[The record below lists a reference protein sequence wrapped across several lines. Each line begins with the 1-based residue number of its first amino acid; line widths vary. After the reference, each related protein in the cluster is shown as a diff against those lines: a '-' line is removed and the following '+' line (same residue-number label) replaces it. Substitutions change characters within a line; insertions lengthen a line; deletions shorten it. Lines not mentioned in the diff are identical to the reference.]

1 MIDTEWIVIAILY
14 LILAPVAGCVL
25 QGVDRKLSARMQGRR
40 GPPIRQPYYDV
51 RKFLEKEQIT
61 VNGVQDYYVA
71 CYLLFVIVTGVLFF
85 AGMDF
90 LLVVFTLTLGETF
103 LILAAY
109 SSGSPFSQVGAQREI
124 YAAMAFEPIFLL
136 VAIGFYLQTGSF
148 DVSVIAEQ
156 GEMSVF
162 MLIGIFVAFV
172 FGLTIKLRKSPFDL
186 SMSHHAHQD
195 LVRGLTTEFSGRT
208 LAMIEVSHWYETIML
223 LGMVALFFANG
234 GWVGFVVGLVV
245 AVVVY
250 FLEILIDNGFARM
263 KWQTA
268 LKSGWV
274 VGLVLGIINVAVLI
288 YVIGGA

>member
-1 MIDTEWIVIAILY
+1 MSDIEWVVIAIIY
-14 LILAPVAGCVL
+14 LILAPVAGCLL
-25 QGVDRKLSARMQGRR
+25 QGVDRKVSARMQGRR

-61 VNGVQDYYVA
+61 SNGVQDYYVA

-85 AGMDF
+85 AGMAF

-109 SSGSPFSQVGAQREI
+109 SSGSPFSQIGAQREI
-124 YAAMAFEPIFLL
+124 YAAMAFEPIFLV
-136 VAIGFYLQTGSF
+136 VAIGFYLQTGAF
-148 DVSVIAEQ
+148 DVSAIATN

-208 LAMIEVSHWYETIML
+208 LAMLEVSHWYESIML
-223 LGMVALFFANG
+223 LGMVALFFADG
-234 GWVGFVVGLVV
+234 SWLGFVIGLIV
-245 AVVVY
+245 AIVVY

-274 VGLVLGIINVAVLI
+274 VALVLGIVNIAVLLYI
-288 YVIGGA
+288 

>member
-1 MIDTEWIVIAILY
+1 MSDIEWVVIAIIY
-14 LILAPVAGCVL
+14 LILAPVAGCLL
-25 QGVDRKLSARMQGRR
+25 QGVDRKVSARMQGRR

-61 VNGVQDYYVA
+61 SNGVQDYYVA

-109 SSGSPFSQVGAQREI
+109 SSGSPFSQIGAQREI
-124 YAAMAFEPIFLL
+124 YAAMAFEPIFLV
-136 VAIGFYLQTGSF
+136 VAIGFYLQTGAF
-148 DVSVIAEQ
+148 DVSAIATN

-208 LAMIEVSHWYETIML
+208 LAMLEVSHWYESIML
-223 LGMVALFFANG
+223 LGMVALFFADG
-234 GWVGFVVGLVV
+234 SWLGFVIGLIV
-245 AVVVY
+245 AIVVY

-274 VGLVLGIINVAVLI
+274 VALVLGIVNIAVLLYI
-288 YVIGGA
+288 

>member
-1 MIDTEWIVIAILY
+1 MSDLEWIVIAIIY
-14 LILAPVAGCVL
+14 LILAPAAGCLL
-25 QGVDRKLSARMQGRR
+25 QGVDRKVSARMQGRR

-61 VNGVQDYYVA
+61 SNGVQDYYVA
-71 CYLLFVIVTGVLFF
+71 CYLLFIIVTGVLFF

-109 SSGSPFSQVGAQREI
+109 SSGSPFSQIGAQREI
-124 YAAMAFEPIFLL
+124 YAAMAFEPIFLIA
-136 VAIGFYLQTGSF
+136 AIGFYLQTGTF
-148 DVSVIAEQ
+148 DVSAIATN

-208 LAMIEVSHWYETIML
+208 LAMLEVSHWYESIML
-223 LGMVALFFANG
+223 LGMVALFFADG
-234 GWVGFVVGLVV
+234 SWLGFVIGLVV
-245 AVVVY
+245 AIVVY
-250 FLEILIDNGFARM
+250 FLEMLIDNGFARM

-274 VGLVLGIINVAVLI
+274 VALVLGIVNIAVLLYI
-288 YVIGGA
+288 